1 MKRERMP
8 AHRTLCP
15 ASAKRVD
22 KFGASRIPIIVSMA
36 IGTVPLQRFIPHP
49 DVRERFETTIRAPAG
64 LVMDVAGQLD
74 MQSLPA
80 VKLIFRLRE
89 RLTRAT
95 CVAPR
100 RPQGILEETRS
111 LGWGLLAEQ
120 PGSFIVCGATCQPW
134 LANVVF
140 SAVAP
145 EEFVAFSQ
153 PDLVKIA
160 WTLEAAEIGPAVTR
174 FGQETRAVATDQ
186 QARIKF
192 RRYWRWARVGII
204 AIRLL
209 MLPAI
214 RKEAERRW
222 SIERGRT

>member
-1 MKRERMP
+1 
-8 AHRTLCP
+8 
-15 ASAKRVD
+15 
-22 KFGASRIPIIVSMA
+22 MA
-36 IGTVPLQRFIPHP
+36 NGTVPLERFIPYP

-64 LVMDVAGQLD
+64 MVMDVAGQLD

-95 CVAPR
+95 RVVPR
-100 RPQGILEETRS
+100 KPQGILEETRA

-120 PGSFIVCGATCQPW
+120 PGRFIVCGATCQPW

-145 EEFVAFSQ
+145 DQFLAYAQ
-153 PDLVKIA
+153 PGQVKIA
-160 WTLEAAEIGPAVTR
+160 WTLEAAEIGPGLTR
-174 FGQETRAVATDQ
+174 FGQETRAVATDEQ
-186 QARIKF
+186 SRIRF
-192 RRYWRWARVGII
+192 HRYWRWARFGII

-214 RKEAERRW
+214 RRAAERRW
-222 SIERGRT
+222 AIERGRT

>member
-1 MKRERMP
+1 
-8 AHRTLCP
+8 
-15 ASAKRVD
+15 
-22 KFGASRIPIIVSMA
+22 MA
-36 IGTVPLQRFIPHP
+36 IGTVPLERFIPHP
-49 DVRERFETTIRAPAG
+49 DVRERFETTIQAPAG
-64 LVMDVAGQLD
+64 MVMDVAGQLD

-95 CVAPR
+95 RVVPR
-100 RPQGILEETRS
+100 KPQGILEETRA

-120 PGSFIVCGATCQPW
+120 PGRFIVCGATCQPW

-145 EEFVAFSQ
+145 DQFLAYAQ
-153 PDLVKIA
+153 PGQVKIA
-160 WTLEAAEIGPAVTR
+160 WTLEATEIGPGLTR
-174 FGQETRAVATDQ
+174 FGQETRAVATDEQ
-186 QARIKF
+186 SRIRF
-192 RRYWRWARVGII
+192 HRYWRWARFGII

-214 RKEAERRW
+214 RRAAERRW
-222 SIERGRT
+222 AIERGRT

>member
-1 MKRERMP
+1 
-8 AHRTLCP
+8 
-15 ASAKRVD
+15 
-22 KFGASRIPIIVSMA
+22 MA
-36 IGTVPLQRFIPHP
+36 IGTAPLERFIPHP

-64 LVMDVAGQLD
+64 MVMDVAGEFD

-95 CVAPR
+95 RVVPR
-100 RPQGILEETRS
+100 KPQGILEETRA

-120 PGSFIVCGATCQPW
+120 PGRFIVCGATCQPW
-134 LANVVF
+134 LADVVF

-145 EEFVAFSQ
+145 DQFLAYAQ
-153 PDLVKIA
+153 PGQVKIA
-160 WTLEAAEIGPAVTR
+160 WMLEAAEIGPGLTR
-174 FGQETRAVATDQ
+174 FGQETRAVATDLQ
-186 QARIKF
+186 SRIRF
-192 RRYWRWARVGII
+192 HRYWRWARFGII

-214 RKEAERRW
+214 RRAAERRW
-222 SIERGRT
+222 AIERGRT

>member
-1 MKRERMP
+1 
-8 AHRTLCP
+8 
-15 ASAKRVD
+15 
-22 KFGASRIPIIVSMA
+22 MA
-36 IGTVPLQRFIPHP
+36 IGTAPLERFIPHP
-49 DVRERFETTIRAPAG
+49 DVRERFETTIRAPAT

-80 VKLIFRLRE
+80 VKLIFGLRE

-95 CVAPR
+95 RTAAR
-100 RPQGILEETRS
+100 KPQGILEETRS

-120 PGSFIVCGATCQPW
+120 PGRFVVCGATCQPW

-145 EEFVAFSQ
+145 DQFLSYGQ
-153 PDLVKIA
+153 PGQVKIA
-160 WTLEAAEIGPAVTR
+160 WTLEAVEIGPGLTCFA
-174 FGQETRAVATDQ
+174 QETRAVATDER
-186 QARIKF
+186 ARIRF
-192 RRYWRWARVGII
+192 RRYWRWARFGIV

-214 RKEAERRW
+214 RKAAERRW
-222 SIERGRT
+222 AVERGRA

>member
-1 MKRERMP
+1 
-8 AHRTLCP
+8 
-15 ASAKRVD
+15 
-22 KFGASRIPIIVSMA
+22 
-36 IGTVPLQRFIPHP
+36 
-49 DVRERFETTIRAPAG
+49 
-64 LVMDVAGQLD
+64 MDVAGKFD

-89 RLTRAT
+89 RLTHAT
-95 CVAPR
+95 RPAPR
-100 RPQGILEETRS
+100 TPQGILEETRS
-111 LGWGLLAEQ
+111 LGWGLLAEH
-120 PGSFIVCGATCQPW
+120 PGRFVVCGATCQPW

-140 SAVAP
+140 SAVPPDQFLTYA
-145 EEFVAFSQ
+145 Q

-160 WTLEAAEIGPAVTR
+160 WTLEAAEIGPDLTR
-174 FGQETRAVATDQ
+174 FGQETRVVATDP

-214 RKEAERRW
+214 RKAAERRW